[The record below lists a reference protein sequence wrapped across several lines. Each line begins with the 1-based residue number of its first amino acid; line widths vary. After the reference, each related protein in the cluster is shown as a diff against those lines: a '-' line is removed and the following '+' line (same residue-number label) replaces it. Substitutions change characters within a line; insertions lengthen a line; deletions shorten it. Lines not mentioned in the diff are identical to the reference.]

1 MYVGKSCTNENELCS
16 IIFDQNFSSGKSI
29 DLTLL
34 PPGQDNLNLR
44 IDRFCR
50 VANLYSE
57 YIRLEMLLNFPW
69 MHGWDNKR
77 NAIWY
82 EIYFSDGIT
91 DLLLLNDGNEES
103 DYDNIKN
110 GDNVS
115 DNNKF

>member
-1 MYVGKSCTNENELCS
+1 
-16 IIFDQNFSSGKSI
+16 
-29 DLTLL
+29 
-34 PPGQDNLNLR
+34 
-44 IDRFCR
+44 
-50 VANLYSE
+50 
-57 YIRLEMLLNFPW
+57 

-103 DYDNIKN
+103 DCDNIKN